1 MKNAPLMKTKVIFTH
16 NLANDLLLLK
26 IHQERISK
34 PHWVF
39 PPNRFS
45 IQESEMKELR
55 FKKGYYNRPQT
66 VAEIKR
72 RPIATIQ
79 RVSTARKENLVK
91 RCIGNPKHR
100 VRQDRFYSKLS
111 VARIR

>member
-1 MKNAPLMKTKVIFTH
+1 MLSLKRPQSAMAYLPFTAENSSGNHFKVFFFR
-16 NLANDLLLLK
+16 LF
-26 IHQERISK
+26 Q
-34 PHWVF
+34 PHGS
-39 PPNRFS
+39 P
-45 IQESEMKELR
+45 IQGPEIKELVLR
-55 FKKGYYNRPQT
+55 FQKGYYNRPQT

-100 VRQDRFYSKLS
+100 VRQDRFYLK
-111 VARIR
+111 